1 MSSSQQNDSI
11 AIKAK
16 KLSDLFNTIEGRR
29 PRILTA
35 GVDVEGQ
42 EGLHEIS
49 SLLADLGCDVDMS
62 PKSQNLTV
70 LAKQYLENDAD
81 ILFLCAGTYPD
92 REELHRLEKSI
103 RLQCPEAVLALY
115 ISRDEGS
122 ALSEQ
127 LENWVV
133 ISPQL
138 EKNNAGY
145 RILLELLNLYQ
156 NE

>member
-1 MSSSQQNDSI
+1 MSSSQQNDST
-11 AIKAK
+11 ANKAK
-16 KLSDLFNTIEGRR
+16 KLSDLFNNIEGRR

-35 GVDVEGQ
+35 GVDAEGQ
-42 EGLHEIS
+42 ECLHEIS

-62 PKSQNLTV
+62 PKSQNLTDLV
-70 LAKQYLENDAD
+70 KQYLENDAD

-92 REELHRLEKSI
+92 REGLHGLDNSI
-103 RLQCPEAVLALY
+103 RVQCPEAVLALY

-122 ALSEQ
+122 VLNEK
-127 LENWVV
+127 LENWIV
-133 ISPQL
+133 ISPEL

-145 RILLELLNLYQ
+145 RILLELLNLYE

>member
-1 MSSSQQNDSI
+1 MSSSQQNDSLEN
-11 AIKAK
+11 KAK

-35 GVDVEGQ
+35 GVDS
-42 EGLHEIS
+42 EGLECLYEIS
-49 SLLADLGCDVDMS
+49 SLLSDLGCDVDMS
-62 PKSQNLTV
+62 PKSQNLTDLV
-70 LAKQYLENDAD
+70 KQYLENDAD

-92 REELHRLEKSI
+92 REELQRLDNSI
-103 RLQCPEAVLALY
+103 RIQCPEAVLAIY

-122 ALSEQ
+122 VLYKK

-133 ISPQL
+133 ISPEL
-138 EKNNAGY
+138 DKNYMGY
-145 RILLELLNLYQ
+145 RILLELLNIYK